1 MKGNDKIISVLNAFL
16 ADELTAISQYMVHS
30 EMCANWNYPKL
41 HEAVEKRAIDE
52 MKHAEKLIARIIF
65 LEGKPIVSQLN
76 KITIG
81 AGVEEQIKN
90 DRMAED
96 GAIKA
101 YNDGIRL
108 CLEVGDN
115 GTRELIDSNLVE
127 EEAHIDWLEAQ
138 LDQIAQM
145 GLQNYLAAQTED

>member
-1 MKGNDKIISVLNAFL
+1 MKGNDKVIALLNLFL

-30 EMCANWNYPKL
+30 EMCANWEYAKL
-41 HEAVEKRAIDE
+41 HQAIEKRAIDE

-65 LEGKPIVSQLN
+65 LEGKPVVNQLN
-76 KITIG
+76 KISIG
-81 AGVEEQIKN
+81 ASVEEQLKN
-90 DRMAED
+90 DRAAEE

-115 GTRELIDSNLVE
+115 GTREQIDSNLVDE
-127 EEAHIDWLEAQ
+127 ERHIDWLEAQ
-138 LDQIAQM
+138 LDQIGQM
-145 GLQNYLAAQTED
+145 GLQNYLLAQTE